1 MPPRKIFDP
10 NRRAKPMRVACFM
23 SGSGTNVVKILENQ
37 LRKGS
42 SCPYKVV
49 LIFTDVFDP
58 SNQKCRAQSISSE
71 HKVAYEHNDIM
82 GFYRRR
88 GLESKKDLS
97 LRLEYDKAT
106 QQIVEK
112 HDLDLIALCGY
123 MSVVTR
129 PLLERYE
136 DRIVNVHPADLSVR
150 ERDRRKYTG
159 LNAVRDSI
167 LAGEKK
173 LHSTTHIVRER
184 VDYGEILMRSPP
196 IDVILP
202 RGVTLQDLRRPGN
215 AALVKRIAAEHQTR
229 LKKEGDWV
237 IYPKTLEMLG
247 EGRYAVDGQGNVYV
261 DDVLMPNGLRL

>member
-42 SCPYKVV
+42 SCPYEVV
-49 LIFTDVFDP
+49 LIFTDVLDP

-71 HKVAYEHNDIM
+71 HEVAYEHNDIVD
-82 GFYRRR
+82 FYKRR

-97 LRLEYDKAT
+97 LRPEYDKVT
-106 QQIVEK
+106 QQIIEK
-112 HDLDLIALCGY
+112 YDVDLIALCGY

-150 ERDRRKYTG
+150 DGDRRKYTG
-159 LNAVRDSI
+159 LNAVRDAI
-167 LAGEKK
+167 LAGEKR
-173 LHSTTHIVRER
+173 LHSTTHIVRDR

-196 IDVILP
+196 VDVILP
-202 RGVTLQDLRRPGN
+202 SGLTLEDLQRPEN
-215 AALVKRIAAEHQTR
+215 AALVKRIASEHQTR
-229 LKKEGDWV
+229 LKERGDWV
-237 IYPKTLEMLG
+237 VYPKTLEMIG
-247 EGRYAVDGQGNVYV
+247 EGRFAVDDQGSVYV
-261 DDVLMPNGLRL
+261 DGVLMPDGLRL

>member
-82 GFYRRR
+82 GFYRLR

-97 LRLEYDKAT
+97 LRLEYDKVT
-106 QQIVEK
+106 QQVIAK
-112 HDLDLIALCGY
+112 YDLDLIALCGY
-123 MSVVTR
+123 MSIVTR

-159 LNAVRDSI
+159 LNAVRDAI

-196 IDVILP
+196 VEVVLP
-202 RGVTLQDLRRPGN
+202 SGVTPQDLRRPEN
-215 AALVKRIAAEHQTR
+215 AALIKRIAAEHQTR
-229 LKKEGDWV
+229 LKEQGDWV
-237 IYPKTLEMLG
+237 IYPKTLEVLG

-261 DDVLMPNGLRL
+261 DGALMPNGLRL